1 MIKIDE
7 DNLFLLN
14 KSKKCRIGSMT
25 RASRNFMEKEHRTAI
40 LQEVED
46 LCKRRFHAMEK
57 IQDIYFY
64 FWICFNTFVDYRLI
78 FVSYIVK

>member
-7 DNLFLLN
+7 DNLFLLSE
-14 KSKKCRIGSMT
+14 SKKCRIGSMSG
-25 RASRNFMEKEHRTAI
+25 AGRNFMKKEHRAAI

-46 LCKRRFHAMEK
+46 LCKRRFDAMEK

-64 FWICFNTFVDYRLI
+64 F
-78 FVSYIVK
+78 